1 MLPSGASCSDSSGL
15 MDLRWQQAPSLK
27 TLVRSSLGVT
37 GMGIAVLPYQQLCLP
52 KRYDPDDHGD
62 AGDYAAA
69 DEDVITVA
77 MVMMMPTKMMII
89 IMVRIVI
96 IMMTVVLRTVRI

>member
-1 MLPSGASCSDSSGL
+1 

-37 GMGIAVLPYQQLCLP
+37 GIGIAVLPYQQLFLP

-77 MVMMMPTKMMII
+77 MVMMPTKMMIM

-96 IMMTVVLRTVRI
+96 IMMTAVLRTVRI